1 MSIKS
6 FFGKGLASMLE
17 AHQANLNRTAALGAQ
32 VREATDMERMF
43 GNASPAIV
51 AFKIENGYVV
61 RTLNMEDAY
70 HGARPRGFVFCKD
83 HAEIAEHIVTSEA
96 KRKMGISEEYQQD
109 MFAAEKAHALAT
121 QKPYRNAI
129 AGSSFRP

>member
-17 AHQANLNRTAALGAQ
+17 AHHRKYATESGPQ
-32 VREATDMERMF
+32 VREATEMERMF

-61 RTLNMEDAY
+61 RTLDMEAAY
-70 HGARPRGFVFCKD
+70 HGARQRGFHFCKD

-109 MFAAEKAHALAT
+109 MFAAEKARAIAT
-121 QKPYRNAI
+121 QKPYRGNAI
-129 AGSSFRP
+129 IGSSIRP